1 MIRRIAAIAAVTWT
15 ELVRLKVFYF
25 IIIFA
30 LLVIGNSFFL
40 ARFSFE
46 EEFQMLKDIALG
58 AMSIFSALLAILA
71 SATLLPKDLE
81 DRTIYTILAKPVSRF
96 EYLLG
101 KLAGVFLLLALA
113 VILMGAVFAAV
124 LVLRTQIVLQATAA
138 EMSALPAPEL
148 AAALQKVRAAGY
160 DPALLAGG
168 LIILVKAWLLAAMT
182 VFISTFATS
191 AIFTT
196 ITAFAAYF
204 IGHLQATA
212 RDYWMAGGD
221 LGPAAKMV
229 LALVAIIFPD
239 LQAFNLVDGIV
250 TGTPVTAALLLRTLA
265 LGFGYI
271 AVYTVLAAAV
281 FQTREL

>member
-1 MIRRIAAIAAVTWT
+1 MTRRIAAIAAVTWT

-101 KLAGVFLLLALA
+101 KLAGVFMLLALA

-168 LIILVKAWLLAAMT
+168 LVILVKAWLLAAMT
-182 VFISTFATS
+182 LFISTFATS

-221 LGPAAKMV
+221 LGPAAKMI
-229 LALVAIIFPD
+229 LGIVAIIFPD

-250 TGTPVTAALLLRTLA
+250 TGAPVTAALLLKTLA

-271 AVYTVLAAAV
+271 AVYSVLAAAV

>member
-1 MIRRIAAIAAVTWT
+1 
-15 ELVRLKVFYF
+15 
-25 IIIFA
+25 
-30 LLVIGNSFFL
+30 
-40 ARFSFE
+40 
-46 EEFQMLKDIALG
+46 
-58 AMSIFSALLAILA
+58 MSIFSALLAILA

-101 KLAGVFLLLALA
+101 KLAGVFMLVALS
-113 VILMGAVFAAV
+113 VVLMGAVFAVV
-124 LVLRTQIVLQATAA
+124 LLLRVQIVLH
-138 EMSALPAPEL
+138 SAVIELAGMPPAEL
-148 AAALQKVRAAGY
+148 AAALQKVRDVGY
-160 DPALLAGG
+160 DPALFAAALV
-168 LIILVKAWLLAAMT
+168 ILVKAWLLAAMT

-212 RDYWMAGGD
+212 REYWQAGGD
-221 LGPAAKMV
+221 LGPVTKTI
-229 LALVAIIFPD
+229 LALVALIFPD

-250 TGTPVTAALLLRTLA
+250 TGTPVSSAILLDTLA

>member
-101 KLAGVFLLLALA
+101 KLAGVFMLLALA

-148 AAALQKVRAAGY
+148 AAALQKVRTAGY

-168 LIILVKAWLLAAMT
+168 LVILVKAWLLAAMT
-182 VFISTFATS
+182 LFISTFATS

-221 LGPAAKMV
+221 LGPAAKMI
-229 LALVAIIFPD
+229 LGIVAIIFPD

-250 TGTPVTAALLLRTLA
+250 TGAPVTAALLLKTLA

-271 AVYTVLAAAV
+271 AVYSVLAAAV

>member
-1 MIRRIAAIAAVTWT
+1 MIRRISAIATVTWT
-15 ELVRLKVFYF
+15 ELVRMKVFYF

-58 AMSIFSALLAILA
+58 AMSIFSTLLAILA
-71 SATLLPKDLE
+71 TATLLPKDLE
-81 DRTIYTILAKPVSRF
+81 DRTIYTILAKPVSRI

-101 KLAGVFLLLALA
+101 KLAGVFMLLTLA
-113 VILMGAVFAAV
+113 VVLMGAVFAAV
-124 LVLRTQIVLQATAA
+124 LVLRTQTVMHATATELASLPPAELQAAV
-138 EMSALPAPEL
+138 E
-148 AAALQKVRAAGY
+148 KVRSAGY

-168 LIILVKAWLLAAMT
+168 LVILVKSWLLASMT
-182 VFISTFATS
+182 LFISTFATS

-221 LGPAAKMV
+221 LGPLAKMV
-229 LALVAIIFPD
+229 LAVVAVIFPD

-250 TGTPVTAALLLRTLA
+250 TGTPVPAAILFKTLA
-265 LGFGYI
+265 LGCGYI
-271 AVYTVLAAAV
+271 AVYTTLAAAV

>member
-96 EYLLG
+96 EYLMG
-101 KLAGVFLLLALA
+101 KLAGVFMLLALA

-124 LVLRTQIVLQATAA
+124 LVLRTQIVLQAAA
-138 EMSALPAPEL
+138 TEMAALPAPEL

-168 LIILVKAWLLAAMT
+168 LVILVKAWLLAAMT

-229 LALVAIIFPD
+229 LAVVAIIFPD

-250 TGTPVTAALLLRTLA
+250 TGTPVTAALLLKTLA

>member
-212 RDYWMAGGD
+212 REYWMAGGD

>member
-1 MIRRIAAIAAVTWT
+1 MIRRIDAIAAVTWT

-96 EYLLG
+96 EYLMG
-101 KLAGVFLLLALA
+101 KLAGVFMLLALA

-124 LVLRTQIVLQATAA
+124 LVLRTQIVLQATAT
-138 EMSALPAPEL
+138 EMAALPAPEL

-168 LIILVKAWLLAAMT
+168 LVILVKAWLLAAMT

-221 LGPAAKMV
+221 LGPAAKMI
-229 LALVAIIFPD
+229 LALVAVIFPD

-250 TGTPVTAALLLRTLA
+250 TGTPVTAALLFKTLA

>member
-1 MIRRIAAIAAVTWT
+1 MIRRISAIAAVTWT

-81 DRTIYTILAKPVSRF
+81 DRTIYTILAKPVSRL

-101 KLAGVFLLLALA
+101 KLAGVFLLLTLA
-113 VILMGAVFAAV
+113 VALMAAVFAVV
-124 LVLRTQIVLQATAA
+124 LLLRTQIVLHATSLELA
-138 EMSALPAPEL
+138 SLPAEEL
-148 AAALQKVRAAGY
+148 QAALQKVRTACY
-160 DPALLAGG
+160 DPALLAAG
-168 LIILVKAWLLAAMT
+168 LVILVKAWLLAAMT
-182 VFISTFATS
+182 IFISTFATS

-204 IGHLQATA
+204 IGHLQSTA

-221 LGPAAKMV
+221 VGPAAKAM
-229 LALVAIIFPD
+229 LAIVAIVFPD

-250 TGTPVTAALLLRTLA
+250 TGTPVPAEVLAKTLA

-271 AVYTVLAAAV
+271 AVYTALAAAV

>member
-1 MIRRIAAIAAVTWT
+1 MIRRIAAIGAVTWT

-25 IIIFA
+25 IVIFA

-101 KLAGVFLLLALA
+101 KLAGVFLLVALA
-113 VILMGAVFAAV
+113 VILMAAVFAVV
-124 LVLRTQIVLQATAA
+124 LLLRTQIVLHATAT
-138 EMSALPAPEL
+138 EL
-148 AAALQKVRAAGY
+148 AGMPAAELQAALQKVRNAGY
-160 DPALLAGG
+160 DPGLFSAG
-168 LIILVKAWLLAAMT
+168 LVILVKAWLLAAMT

-212 RDYWMAGGD
+212 RDFWMAGGD
-221 LGPAAKMV
+221 LGPAAKLI
-229 LALVAIIFPD
+229 LALVALIFPD
-239 LQAFNLVDGIV
+239 LQAFSLVDGVV
-250 TGTPVTAALLLRTLA
+250 TGTPIPAGVLFKTLA
-265 LGFGYI
+265 LGCGYI
-271 AVYTVLAAAV
+271 AVYTALAAAV